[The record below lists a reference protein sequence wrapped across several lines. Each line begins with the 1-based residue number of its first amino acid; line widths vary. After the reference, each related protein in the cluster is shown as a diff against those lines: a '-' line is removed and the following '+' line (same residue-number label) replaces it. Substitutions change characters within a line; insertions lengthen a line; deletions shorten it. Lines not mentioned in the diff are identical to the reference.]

1 MSSSHTS
8 SHTSSHLTNLSSQT
22 KVVAAGRPE
31 RKQDGPV
38 NPPIDLN
45 ATYAAP
51 GIIGYGRHGN
61 GTWTALE
68 TAIELLEGGKTL
80 VYASGLAAISAYFSL
95 IPRGSIITT
104 AKNGY
109 TGTMALLNKLSEAG
123 TATIRFVD
131 ISNTAEVLAAL
142 NGSSHLWIESPTNPA
157 LEVADMPTII
167 TAAKAANIIVAVD
180 NTFATPLLQQPIMMG
195 ADVVVHSL
203 TKYIAGHSDVLLGSV
218 STKDEATFT
227 KLAEHRR
234 LAGAIPGPFEVWLA
248 LRGLR
253 TLSVRMDRAQSNA
266 LELAT
271 RLSKHPLIDKVRY
284 PGLPSDPHHATAKKF
299 MKGFGAIVAFEIK
312 GSPEQAD
319 KVTASSE
326 LVTFATSLGGVESL
340 WERRHRWSSES
351 ASIPKNLIRL
361 SVGIEGVEDLWADID
376 QALKRGMVPTY
387 ILNRRGGGG
396 GRVI

>member
-1 MSSSHTS
+1 
-8 SHTSSHLTNLSSQT
+8 
-22 KVVAAGRPE
+22 
-31 RKQDGPV
+31 
-38 NPPIDLN
+38 
-45 ATYAAP
+45 
-51 GIIGYGRHGN
+51 
-61 GTWTALE
+61 
-68 TAIELLEGGKTL
+68 
-80 VYASGLAAISAYFSL
+80 
-95 IPRGSIITT
+95 
-104 AKNGY
+104 
-109 TGTMALLNKLSEAG
+109 
-123 TATIRFVD
+123 
-131 ISNTAEVLAAL
+131 
-142 NGSSHLWIESPTNPA
+142 
-157 LEVADMPTII
+157 
-167 TAAKAANIIVAVD
+167 
-180 NTFATPLLQQPIMMG
+180 
-195 ADVVVHSL
+195 
-203 TKYIAGHSDVLLGSV
+203 VLLGSV

>member
-1 MSSSHTS
+1 MASSHTS
-8 SHTSSHLTNLSSQT
+8 HLANLSSQT

-31 RKQDGPV
+31 RKPDGPV

-51 GIIGYGRHGN
+51 GTIGYGRHGN

-109 TGTMALLNKLSEAG
+109 TGTMALLNKLAEAG
-123 TATIRFVD
+123 TADIRFVD
-131 ISNTAEVLAAL
+131 ISNTAEVLTSL
-142 NGSSHLWIESPTNPA
+142 NGSTHLWIESPTNPA

-167 TAAKAANIIVAVD
+167 TAAKAANITVAVD
-180 NTFATPLLQQPIMMG
+180 NTFATPLLQQPITMG
-195 ADVVVHSL
+195 ADVVVHSP

-218 STKDEATFT
+218 STKDENILA

-253 TLSVRMDRAQSNA
+253 TLSVRMERAQSNA

-284 PGLPSDPHHATAKKF
+284 PGLPTDPHHATAKKF

-351 ASIPKNLIRL
+351 VAIPKNLIRL

-376 QALKRGMVPTY
+376 QALKRGLAVSSP
-387 ILNRRGGGG
+387 
-396 GRVI
+396 